1 MLHPFVF
8 YSADVSIDICIM
20 ITYANF
26 VAYFKHLATSHVD
39 IRHGLDGRDSFF
51 TADIEELITGIR
63 SSLNPDK
70 FILLLVNYNTKI
82 HDTVQHNDV
91 MFFVLRNAR
100 PGDYEQQRTYKAEA
114 EAIAKDLLIKIS
126 EDSQSGDLE
135 MKQLWHGSMDALRD
149 VDIIHTSLLA
159 ASDRYY
165 GVQVSFNSK
174 SCFGY
179 CKRPDK
185 FITDSGEGE

>member
-1 MLHPFVF
+1 
-8 YSADVSIDICIM
+8 M
-20 ITYANF
+20 ITYENF
-26 VAYFKHLATSHVD
+26 VAYFKHLATIHVD
-39 IRHGLDGRDSFF
+39 IRHGLNGRDSFF

-70 FILLLVNYNTKI
+70 FIMLLINYNLKI
-82 HDTVQHNDV
+82 NDREQHNDI
-91 MFFVLRNAR
+91 MFFILKNAH
-100 PGDYEQQRTYKAEA
+100 PGNYEEHRQIKAEA
-114 EAIAKDLLIKIS
+114 EAIAKDIVIRIS
-126 EDSQSGDLE
+126 EDSQSDDIE
-135 MKQLWHGSMDALRD
+135 MKKLWFGSMDTLKD
-149 VDIIHTSLLA
+149 LDIIHTSILA

-185 FITDSGEGE
+185 FITDSGEGGE